1 MHEQMLAKL
10 DLDHKD
16 EKKAYRKLSDIGD
29 RHGSAQKHRRAEKKG
44 SSEHREK
51 STGKPKKKKP
61 SEKK

>member
-16 EKKAYRKLSDIGD
+16 DKKSFRKMSDMAD
-29 RHGSAQKHRRAEKKG
+29 RHGSAHKVRGEKK
-44 SSEHREK
+44 SSEGREK

>member
-16 EKKAYRKLSDIGD
+16 DKKFRKMSDMAD
-29 RHGSAQKHRRAEKKG
+29 RHGSAHKRRAEKKG
-44 SSEHREK
+44 GSEHREK
-51 STGKPKKKKP
+51 STGKPKKKKV